1 MKKIGL
7 ITNYE
12 RDSGLEYTKET
23 ADFLISKGC
32 TVLTD
37 QRLGKRLGL
46 DTCLRSYMQVCGE
59 AEMLVVLGGDGTILS
74 AARHAA
80 LYDLPIFG
88 INLGSL
94 GYLAGAERSEGRA
107 AIEKV
112 LRGEYAVEKRMM
124 LQTVG
129 SDKRLRIGL
138 NDIYIRNKE
147 SAHMLKI
154 NIWVNDYYID
164 TYRGDGIII
173 ASPTGSTAYNLS
185 AGGPV
190 LKPDT
195 QLMAITQICPHN
207 LYARPLVISGDD
219 EVSIAIE
226 GDGALAV
233 VFIDGV
239 LSLEIGGGERLSIK
253 KSDYCTKLIKTT
265 ALGFYD
271 ILRSKIALQ
280 QRG

>member
-12 RDSGLEYTKET
+12 RDKELKYTKET
-23 ADFLISKGC
+23 ADFLLSQGC

-37 QRLGKRLGL
+37 QKLGLRLGL
-46 DTCLRSYMQVCGE
+46 KTYLQSYMQVYGE
-59 AEMLVVLGGDGTILS
+59 AEMLIVLGGDGTILS

-94 GYLAGAERSEGRA
+94 GYLAGAERSEGKT
-107 AIEKV
+107 AIKKV
-112 LRGEYAVEKRMM
+112 LAGEYAVEKRMM

-129 SDKRLRIGL
+129 SDKRLFIGL
-138 NDIYIRNKE
+138 NDIYVRNKE
-147 SAHMLKI
+147 AAHMLKI
-154 NIWVNDYYID
+154 GLWVNDRYID
-164 TYRGDGIII
+164 DYKGDGIII
-173 ASPTGSTAYNLS
+173 ATPTGSTAYNLS

-195 QLMAITQICPHN
+195 ELMTITQICPHN

-219 EVSIAIE
+219 EVSISIE
-226 GDGALAV
+226 GDSLGV

-239 LSLEIGGGERLSIK
+239 LSSELGKGERVTIK
-253 KSDYCTKLIKTT
+253 KADYYTRLIKTT
-265 ALGFYD
+265 SLSFYD
-271 ILRSKIALQ
+271 ILRSKMAWQ
-280 QRG
+280 QRD